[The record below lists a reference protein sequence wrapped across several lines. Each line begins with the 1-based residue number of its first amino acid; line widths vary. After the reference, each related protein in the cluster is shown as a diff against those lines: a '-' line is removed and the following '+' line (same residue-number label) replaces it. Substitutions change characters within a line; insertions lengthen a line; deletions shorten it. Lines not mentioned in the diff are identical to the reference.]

1 MTEQTKTHW
10 KRLRNPLYLGSHD
23 FQPNEERIVT
33 IKNVQVEKVNGTDGS
48 VSDCTTVHLVDS
60 KPFILNSTNAKQL
73 AKIFDTPY
81 IEEWAGKS
89 FKLVI
94 KTIRAF
100 GETVDALRVKNEK
113 IAKQLPPLEI
123 GSKKFAACKERYN
136 ADSTVLA
143 QIKQVYSLTPEAE
156 KALTDGTV

>member
-1 MTEQTKTHW
+1 MTETKTHW
-10 KRLRNPLYLGSHD
+10 KKLRNPLYLGSHD

-33 IKNVQVEKVNGTDGS
+33 VKAVQVEKVNGTDGS

-113 IAKQLPPLEI
+113 IAKQLPPLTI
-123 GSKKFAACKERYN
+123 GSKAFIACVEKYKS
-136 ADSTVLA
+136 DPSVLDK
-143 QIKQVYSLTPEAE
+143 IKQNYSVSNETLE
-156 KALTDGTV
+156 ALTNGTV

>member
-1 MTEQTKTHW
+1 MSETKTHW
-10 KRLRNPLYLGSHD
+10 KKLRNPLYLGSHD
-23 FQPNEERIVT
+23 FQPHEERIVT

-81 IEEWAGKS
+81 IEEWAGRS
-89 FKLVI
+89 FKLCI

-100 GETVDALRVKNEK
+100 GETVDALRVKNERVV
-113 IAKQLPPLEI
+113 KQLPPLTI
-123 GSKKFAACKERYN
+123 GSKAFDKCKEKLASDPSVLDKIKQNY
-136 ADSTVLA
+136 SVTPEVLA
-143 QIKQVYSLTPEAE
+143 
-156 KALTDGTV
+156 ALTDGTV